1 MYFGETKHQISYFW
15 CESNLSCVV
24 YLFIC
29 HLRTDLRLSSSIIT
43 KKPWYRD
50 FGSKSKRREFEKKRL
65 IFGIFRTVRIWCR
78 VRSTLYVREIKLSL
92 LLRGWWFF
100 LPLWPKWYIT
110 WQDSNRKLVGELQMW
125 SMIHRER
132 AQGSAGMNTGLMGA
146 RRNWSMPGSRTEAM
160 YR

>member
-1 MYFGETKHQISYFW
+1 MWKKSFL
-15 CESNLSCVV
+15 CR

-50 FGSKSKRREFEKKRL
+50 LGSKSKRREFGKKKWL
-65 IFGIFRTVRIWCR
+65 LFGIFRIVRIWGR
-78 VRSTLYVREIKLSL
+78 IRSTLYIREIKLSP
-92 LLRGWWFF
+92 LLRGWRFL
-100 LPLWPKWYIT
+100 LPLWPKWYTT

-146 RRNWSMPGSRTEAM
+146 RRNWSMPGSRTEAT